1 MNITSWELYWIL
13 KLDDIRTAFFA
24 ISLISL
30 ILVLFVSVAW
40 FVVATGLFPNK
51 EVVNTLRR
59 AISVLTTSM
68 IISAVVA
75 IFIPTTAQMAA
86 IKVVPMITNTAFV
99 QKELSAE
106 AAELYGL
113 LKQYLKA
120 NINNNEVEK

>member
-13 KLDDIRTAFFA
+13 KLDDIRIAFFA

-30 ILVLFVSVAW
+30 ILALFVGVAW
-40 FVVATGLFPNK
+40 FVVATGLFSNK

-86 IKVVPMITNTAFV
+86 IKVVPMITNTEFV